1 MFPYKYER
9 LTFRRKHNMTILS
22 KFGVPL
28 GGSAGRG
35 GILQPKV
42 KYKFRVRVINFGPIQ
57 GGLDLT
63 QQVETSSLPSVK
75 YDPQKVS
82 SYNSTAYYPGKPE
95 WDAVKVKVRDDVT
108 NSVSKLIGHQVQ
120 KQQNHFEQTSP
131 LAGSNFKFNMYIES
145 MDGGNDTVIEQWYLE
160 GCFLANVSYGDLDY
174 SSSDHRSIDL
184 DIRYDIA
191 TQAGGL
197 MPVNVSGSLN
207 PGFGI

>member
-1 MFPYKYER
+1 
-9 LTFRRKHNMTILS
+9 MTILS

-28 GGSAGRG
+28 GGGAGRG

-57 GGLDLT
+57 GGLELT
-63 QQVETSSLPSVK
+63 QQVETASMPSVK

-95 WDAVKVKVRDDVT
+95 WESVKIKVRDDVT
-108 NSVSKLIGHQVQ
+108 NAVSKLIGHQVQ

-131 LAGSNFKFNMYIES
+131 LAGTNFKFNMYIES
-145 MDGGNDTVIEQWYLE
+145 MDGGNDAVIEQWYLE
-160 GCFLANVSYGDLDY
+160 GCFLANVTYGDLDY

-191 TQAGGL
+191 TQANGL
-197 MPVNVSGSLN
+197 MPVNVSSSLTN
-207 PGFGI
+207 GPGL

>member
-1 MFPYKYER
+1 
-9 LTFRRKHNMTILS
+9 MTILS

-197 MPVNVSGSLN
+197 MPVDVSGTLRAQ